1 MTPVKTPSV
10 RPASPTSGGWTTQQL
25 AEFVSALTGSEDHE
39 RTIRVA
45 VERIAGSTGA
55 QAGAIISA
63 DDVAASIGFGGTA
76 PQHETLEAVARGD
89 RALLGINGVGEC
101 HTIAIPIDDPR
112 LRHLIL
118 ARLDLPF
125 DGDEADL
132 LSAASRVLALSLR
145 TIRMTAAERA
155 QRGESERGRAEN
167 ARLVGSLRERQKLFE
182 RLSRIQSSIVSRLA
196 IDDVL
201 DAIVDGA
208 AELLG
213 DQTVSLRLIDRDD
226 PTRMMIVATKG
237 IDAETLER
245 TRHGLVGTGAGGRAI
260 SEGRLIVIEGYEDDQ
275 HKIDEWAS
283 YGVKTAMATPVR
295 EKGEVVGSLVV
306 AREMQDHVYTAAER
320 EILVAFAN
328 HASLALGDAR
338 TVNDA
343 VHEAHHDP
351 LTGLPNRTLLLD
363 RLAGAL
369 QRAEAAGSVVAIL
382 FCDLDQF
389 KTVNDSLGHMA
400 GDELLVAV
408 GRRLIACVRPGD
420 TAARFGGDEFAVL
433 IEDITEV
440 DVDGLAER
448 ILEALE
454 QPFNVRGKEIFLS
467 GSIGIAAGSHVD
479 DDLLRDADLAM
490 YRAKRGGAGRHETF
504 APHMH
509 TSIVERLEL
518 EAELKRAIISSKLGT
533 HYQPIVSLETGRL
546 AGVEALVRWTHPTR
560 GTMPPGEFI
569 PIAEETG
576 AIVSLGRSVLLDAC
590 TTVARWQRERTGGIP
605 LSLSVNVSVL
615 QLDHPRFLDDVRG
628 ALEASELARGT
639 LTLEL
644 TETAFTRDPE
654 VIAGTLQSLSEL
666 GIDIAIDD
674 FGTGFSSLQH
684 LQHFPIDILKI
695 PKPFIDNIGGDVDDS
710 SLTRAIIDISQSLG
724 LTVVAEGIERPEQL
738 ARLLELDCRYGQG
751 YLLGR
756 PMPAEQVEALL
767 DHTPE
772 AWLAVRV
779 EVPSI

>member
-1 MTPVKTPSV
+1 MTPVKPPV
-10 RPASPTSGGWTTQQL
+10 ARPDSPRSGGWTTQQL
-25 AEFVSALTGSEDHE
+25 AEFVGALAGHDDLE
-39 RTIRVA
+39 RAIRVA
-45 VERIAGSTGA
+45 VERIAESTEA
-55 QAGAIISA
+55 EAGAILSA
-63 DDVAASIGFGGTA
+63 DGVAASIGFGSDP
-76 PQHETLEAVARGD
+76 PQLETLKAIADD
-89 RALLGINGVGEC
+89 RCDTLEIRGVGEC
-101 HTIAIPIDDPR
+101 HAIAIPIEDPG
-112 LRHLIL
+112 LRQLIL
-118 ARLDLPF
+118 ARLDSPF
-125 DGDEADL
+125 DRDESNL
-132 LSAASRVLALSLR
+132 LRAASRVLTLTLR
-145 TIRMTAAERA
+145 TIRTMAAERT
-155 QRGESERGRAEN
+155 QRDESERRGTEN
-167 ARLVGSLRERQKLFE
+167 ARLVVSLRERQKLFE

-201 DAIVDGA
+201 DAIVTGA

-213 DQTVSLRLIDRDD
+213 DQTVSLRLIDRED
-226 PTRMMIVATKG
+226 PTRMVIVASRG
-237 IDAETLER
+237 IDAETLEKA
-245 TRHGLVGTGAGGRAI
+245 RHGIVGTGAGGRAI
-260 SEGRLIVIEGYEDDQ
+260 SEKKLVVIEGYAEDPG
-275 HKIDEWAS
+275 KIDDWAS
-283 YGVKTAMATPVR
+283 YGVKTAMATPVH
-295 EKGEVVGSLVV
+295 ENGEVVGSLVV
-306 AREMQDHVYTAAER
+306 ARELEDHGYTAAER

-351 LTGLPNRTLLLD
+351 LTRLPNRTLLLD
-363 RLAGAL
+363 RLGVAL
-369 QRAEAAGSVVAIL
+369 ERAEAAGTQAAIL

-389 KTVNDSLGHMA
+389 KTVNDSLGHVA

-408 GRRLIACVRPGD
+408 GRRLLACVRPGD

-433 IEDITEV
+433 IEDIAEINI
-440 DVDGLAER
+440 DKLAER

-454 QPFNVRGKEIFLS
+454 KPFNVRGKEIFLS
-467 GSIGIAAGSHVD
+467 GSIGIAIGSHRE

-490 YRAKRGGAGRHETF
+490 YRAKRSGAGRHETF

-509 TSIVERLEL
+509 ASIVERLEL
-518 EAELKRAIISSKLGT
+518 EAELKRAIIGNRLGT
-533 HYQPIVSLETGRL
+533 HYQPIVSLKTGRL
-546 AGVEALVRWTHPTR
+546 AGVEALVRWEHPTR

-576 AIVSLGRSVLLDAC
+576 AIVSLGRSVLYDAC
-590 TTVARWQRERTGGIP
+590 ATVARWQRERPDEVP

-615 QLDHPRFLDDVRG
+615 QLDQPSFLDDVRG
-628 ALEASELARGT
+628 AIKASGIQRET

-654 VIAGTLQSLSEL
+654 VMAATLQDLNEL
-666 GIDIAIDD
+666 GIEIAIDD

-695 PKPFIDNIGGDVDDS
+695 PKPFIDSIGGVADDS

-738 ARLLELDCRYGQG
+738 ERLLELDCRYGQG

-756 PMPAEQVEALL
+756 PMPAEQLEELL
-767 DHTPE
+767 DRTPA
-772 AWLAVRV
+772 AWLAIQA
-779 EVPSI
+779 EAAAG